1 MANIKTDKYFSRD
14 IAEGI
19 SDYIKDSFSNVKDSV
34 KFTITEIG
42 EEHIVEVS
50 YDIDFINTLL
60 YVTFNAGI
68 KKEGIKHRERENK
81 DTV

>member
-1 MANIKTDKYFSRD
+1 MANIKTDNCFSRE

-19 SDYIKDSFSNVKDSV
+19 SDYIKDSFVNVKDSV

-42 EEHIVEVS
+42 EQHIVQVS
-50 YDIDFINTLL
+50 YDIDYINTLL
-60 YVTFNAGI
+60 YVTFNAG
-68 KKEGIKHRERENK
+68 KWNEERNRKERENK

>member
-1 MANIKTDKYFSRD
+1 MANIKTDKYFSRE

-19 SDYIKDSFSNVKDSV
+19 SDYIKDSFINVQDSV
-34 KFTITEIG
+34 KFTIAEIG
-42 EEHIVEVS
+42 EQHIVQVS

-68 KKEGIKHRERENK
+68 KKEGIKHLERENK

>member
-1 MANIKTDKYFSRD
+1 MANIKTDKYFSRE

-19 SDYIKDSFSNVKDSV
+19 SDYIKDSFINVQDSV
-34 KFTITEIG
+34 KFTIAEIG
-42 EEHIVEVS
+42 EQHIVQVS

-68 KKEGIKHRERENK
+68 KREGIKHRKREQKNA
-81 DTV
+81 V